1 MAICKFFVQGHCK
14 YGSSCR
20 FEHPVGGNA
29 GYAYS
34 AQRQLFG
41 SGGSGRGG
49 GGGGGRSQQN
59 TNQYKW
65 QASDYSQRQ
74 GQPQATQQMS
84 TNDVINT
91 LISEVTEWE
100 SNNMWPFSCVGFE
113 KDSPSIPEFTDH
125 SPEELRT
132 AAYEAMQSGNM
143 QPYIQQAETLIN
155 EYKQKRS
162 QVKTMTMTLKQ
173 KLISMIE
180 DYRLNKNKSGS
191 SSSNSSSLFS
201 KSNSAFGGT
210 SFGSSSSS
218 SSFGSTG
225 SANAFGSSGTSPL
238 SAAGTSSAFGSSGSS
253 PLGSTSIFGA
263 KGSSSTFGATG
274 SSSTFGATGSSS
286 TFGTKGT
293 SPLGATAASSAFGT
307 QPFGASNIQTQSG
320 SQATFGTSAF
330 GAGTLGSAS
339 ASFSATPT
347 GPSPLAFGTQ
357 QNQASSS
364 FGQEASNFTSS
375 GFPTVVQSCFGASPL
390 TSQPQATGLFGK
402 PAPAPAANV
411 FGSFTAQSSASGFS
425 TAGPTPSAFP
435 SGGASPNAFPST
447 SASSISDSQKYTPL
461 NQLTTE
467 ELEAFQ
473 APTFTL
479 GKIPTRPP
487 PKELVF

>member
-1 MAICKFFVQGHCK
+1 MAICKFFIQGSCK

-41 SGGSGRGG
+41 SGSGRGG

-59 TNQYKW
+59 QNQYKW
-65 QASDYSQRQ
+65 QASDYNQKH
-74 GQPQATQQMS
+74 GHTQATQQMS

-100 SNNMWPFSCVGFE
+100 NNNMWPFSCVAFE
-113 KDSPSIPEFTDH
+113 KECPCIPEFTDH

-132 AAYEAMQSGNM
+132 AAYEAIQSGNI
-143 QPYIQQAETLIN
+143 QPYIQQAQTLIN

-162 QVKTMTMTLKQ
+162 QVKNMTMTMKQ
-173 KLISMIE
+173 KLISIIE

-201 KSNSAFGGT
+201 KSKSAFGGT
-210 SFGSSSSS
+210 PFGSSSSS
-218 SSFGSTG
+218 SSLGSTG

-238 SAAGTSSAFGSSGSS
+238 SAAGTSSAFGSSGAS
-253 PLGSTSIFGA
+253 PLGTTSI
-263 KGSSSTFGATG
+263 FGATG
-274 SSSTFGATGSSS
+274 SSSTFGSTGSSS

-307 QPFGASNIQTQSG
+307 QPFSASNIQTQSG
-320 SQATFGTSAF
+320 SHATFGTSAF
-330 GAGTLGSAS
+330 GAGTLGSSSQVPGLENKTFA
-339 ASFSATPT
+339 AFSGTQT
-347 GPSPLAFGTQ
+347 GPSPLAFGAQ
-357 QNQASSS
+357 QNQTSSS
-364 FGQEASNFTSS
+364 FGQETSNYTSS
-375 GFPTVVQSCFGASPL
+375 GFPTVAQSGFGASPF
-390 TSQPQATGLFGK
+390 TSQPQSTGLFGK
-402 PAPAPAANV
+402 PAPTPAANV
-411 FGSFTAQSSASGFS
+411 FGSFTQQPSPSSFS

-461 NQLTTE
+461 DQLTTE

>member
-41 SGGSGRGG
+41 GGGGGRGG

-59 TNQYKW
+59 PNQYKW

-113 KDSPSIPEFTDH
+113 KDSPCIPEFTDH

-132 AAYEAMQSGNM
+132 AAYEAMQSGNI
-143 QPYIQQAETLIN
+143 QPYIQLAETLVN

-162 QVKTMTMTLKQ
+162 QVKNMTMTLKQ

-201 KSNSAFGGT
+201 NSKSAFGGT

-218 SSFGSTG
+218 SSLGSTG
-225 SANAFGSSGTSPL
+225 SANAFGSSGNSPL
-238 SAAGTSSAFGSSGSS
+238 SAAGTSSAFGSSGAS
-253 PLGSTSIFGA
+253 PLGTSSIFGTT
-263 KGSSSTFGATG
+263 GSSSTFGSTG
-274 SSSTFGATGSSS
+274 SSSTFGATGLSS
-286 TFGTKGT
+286 TFGTKST

-330 GAGTLGSAS
+330 PAGTLGSTS
-339 ASFSATPT
+339 AAFSGTQT
-347 GPSPLAFGTQ
+347 GPSPLAFGAG

-364 FGQEASNFTSS
+364 FGHEASNFTS
-375 GFPTVVQSCFGASPL
+375 GGVPTVAQSGFGASPF
-390 TSQPQATGLFGK
+390 TSQTQSTGLFGK
-402 PAPAPAANV
+402 PAPAPAANA
-411 FGSFTAQSSASGFS
+411 FGSFTAQPSASGFS
-425 TAGPTPSAFP
+425 TVGPSPSAFP
-435 SGGASPNAFPST
+435 SGGASPHAFPPT
-447 SASSISDSQKYTPL
+447 TASSISDSQKYTSL
-461 NQLTTE
+461 DHLTKE